1 MNITTITLIVAG
13 VALALAIEVAIYH
26 FFGIRKISKALD
38 AIKTK
43 VDAQASPMQLL
54 FVKYANNDYEEPAA
68 PQHAAPATPA
78 ADKKPTTAAPVDE
91 EHPRKPSP
99 TDAALQM
106 ANDVFLPQYKQLL
119 DGLDEHNYKQ
129 RAPQMARLLIEMG
142 VWLKDFLPISQ
153 QDFNV
158 TKAQRDN
165 VASIGFTEEQRR
177 EMLDAAPSPTGNAYA
192 TPIEVIA
199 LNHILKEWGVD
210 DLALLIAGYKYQKQ

>member
-13 VALALAIEVAIYH
+13 IALALAIEVAIYH

-54 FVKYANNDYEEPAA
+54 IDKYANNDYEEPAA
-68 PQHAAPATPA
+68 PQPAAPATPA
-78 ADKKPTTAAPVDE
+78 ADKKPTTAPVDE
-91 EHPRKPSP
+91 VPSRKPSP
-99 TDAALQM
+99 TDAALLM

-153 QDFNV
+153 DDFNV

>member
-13 VALALAIEVAIYH
+13 IALALAIEVAIYH
-26 FFGIRKISKALD
+26 VFGIRKISKALD
-38 AIKTK
+38 AIKK
-43 VDAQASPMQLL
+43 RVDAQASPMQLL
-54 FVKYANNDYEEPAA
+54 IDKYANNDYEEPVASQPA
-68 PQHAAPATPA
+68 TPATPA
-78 ADKKPTTAAPVDE
+78 ADKKPTTAPVDE
-91 EHPRKPSP
+91 VPSRKPSP
-99 TDAALQM
+99 TDAALLM

-153 QDFNV
+153 DDFNV